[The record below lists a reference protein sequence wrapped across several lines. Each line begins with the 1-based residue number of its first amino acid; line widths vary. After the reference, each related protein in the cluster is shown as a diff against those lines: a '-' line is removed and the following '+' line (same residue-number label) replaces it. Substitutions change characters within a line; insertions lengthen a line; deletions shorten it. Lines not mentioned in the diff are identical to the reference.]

1 MSKYEKVAIS
11 TVPQAGGSHRS
22 AAHSATS
29 AHERW
34 IVAIGVLKLLKAALF
49 ILLGIGA
56 IRLLHKDIV
65 GMVEHAI
72 LAMRFDPEGHF
83 VNLILEKVAL
93 IDHHRL
99 REISYAIFAYAALDI
114 IEGTGLVMRKLWAE
128 FVTLILTAS
137 FLPWEFYELARH
149 ATWIKVVLTVLN
161 AAVVLYLLFYVK
173 LRLRE
178 HRLRHGCALPHER
191 PQQG

>member
-1 MSKYEKVAIS
+1 MACIPPSVAAYEKVPVSTPTAILS
-11 TVPQAGGSHRS
+11 LPQHAPHSHE
-22 AAHSATS
+22 AAR
-29 AHERW
+29 HERW
-34 IVAIGVLKLLKAALF
+34 IVAIGVLKLLKAVLF

-65 GMVEHAI
+65 DVVEHFI
-72 LAMRFDPEGHF
+72 LALRFDPESHF
-83 VNLILEKVAL
+83 VNLVLEKAAL

-99 REISYAIFAYAALDI
+99 REISYAIFAYAGLDI
-114 IEGTGLVMRKLWAE
+114 LEGTGLVMRKLWAE

-161 AAVVLYLLFYVK
+161 AAVVAYLLYYV
-173 LRLRE
+173 RIRVRE
-178 HRLRHGCALPHER
+178 HRQRHA
-191 PQQG
+191 